1 MRFFDPDA
9 EECMR
14 VGVVVTFLRMDR
26 APTDPAPALPDGFT
40 VRKLPVCSVAQYRAL
55 YNMVGGPWLWWLRR
69 LMPDRDLAQHL
80 SRVAI
85 SIYVAEYRGEVVGF
99 YELDAGQWPSMNL
112 SYFGLMPQAI
122 GHGFGQAFLRHAVD
136 AAWAMKARAVT
147 VNTCTADH
155 PRALP
160 NYKRVGFREV
170 RAVEE
175 MWDIPRKLGL
185 KKPAHMSS

>member
-1 MRFFDPDA
+1 
-9 EECMR
+9 MR
-14 VGVVVTFLRMDR
+14 VGVVVTVLRMDR